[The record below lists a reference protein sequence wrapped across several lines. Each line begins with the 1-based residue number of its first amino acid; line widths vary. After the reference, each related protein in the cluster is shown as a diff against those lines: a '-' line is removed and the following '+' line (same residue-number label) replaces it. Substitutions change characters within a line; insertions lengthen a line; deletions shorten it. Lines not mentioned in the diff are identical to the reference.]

1 MSDTSHRRILLID
14 DNPSIHED
22 FKKVLQP
29 QETQSDALAAAR
41 AGLMGGASTDGTTTS
56 VTERKP
62 FELDSA
68 TQGEAGLE
76 MLCRALQEGRPYSM
90 AFVDVRMPP
99 GWDGVRT
106 IEELWAAD
114 PDLQVVICTAYS
126 DYSWEE
132 TVERLG
138 RSDRLLI
145 LKKPFDSIEI
155 LQLASALTQK
165 WATARRERELF
176 DSLKEAEKE
185 ARAYASSLETVNR
198 ALMTA
203 KASADKSAQMKNEY
217 LVHLGEQIQG
227 QMQGIFGTVHQLRG
241 PEPDSTGDLD
251 RLDKI
256 LDSSRGLISIFDDV
270 MDMTLLESGEAQL
283 DVRPFP
289 LLETLE
295 SEIEPFRARARE
307 KGINLIIERRG
318 ALPEVLNTDEA
329 RFRQV
334 TSELI
339 ENAVR
344 CTPSGKIVV
353 TVGMDQTRDW
363 QDPVLRIDVTD
374 TGPGVPEQ
382 EVGLIFEPFYRHE
395 PDHDGRFRPGL
406 GLGIAKQAAKLLG
419 GDVVLDIEPGQG
431 STFSFYCETGRL
443 DGVRMLP

>member
-1 MSDTSHRRILLID
+1 MSETGHLRILLID

-22 FKKVLQP
+22 FRKVLLP

-41 AGLMGGASTDGTTTS
+41 AGLMGGKSTDETAKPAA
-56 VTERKP
+56 ERKP

-76 MLCRALQEGRPYSM
+76 MLRQALEEQRPYSM

-114 PDLQVVICTAYS
+114 PELQVVICTAYS

-165 WATARRERELF
+165 WAMARRERELF
-176 DSLKEAEKE
+176 ESLKQAEQE

-217 LVHLGEQIQG
+217 LVHLGAQIQG

-241 PEPDSTGDLD
+241 PESASEEELA

-283 DVRPFP
+283 EARPFP

-307 KGINLIIERRG
+307 KKIELVIERRG

-334 TSELI
+334 ISELI

-344 CTPSGKIVV
+344 CTESGSIVI
-353 TVGMDQTRDW
+353 TIGMDQDRDW
-363 QDPVLRIDVTD
+363 QDPLLRLDVTD
-374 TGPGVPEQ
+374 TGSGIPED
-382 EVGLIFEPFYRHE
+382 EVGLIFEPFYRRE
-395 PDHDGRFRPGL
+395 PDRDGRFRPGL

-419 GDVVLDIEPGQG
+419 GDVVLETEPGRG
-431 STFSFYCETGRL
+431 STFSFSCETGRL